1 MPKFNGVYSRVNLPR
16 KRSFTD
22 KRKEEAYAINLDEY
36 LYIGFDCIK

>member
-1 MPKFNGVYSRVNLPR
+1 MESILELIYLE